1 MTFGDWTLRDPWWL
15 AAWLVIPLVAWLR
28 TRRGAPVLVVPFAA
42 AWFRPGFATGS
53 RWPAIAAAAGIALI
67 VFALARPQQIEDRRE
82 ERKEGY
88 DLMLAIDLSGSM
100 LAEDYERGGNRI
112 NRLQAIK
119 PVIDAF
125 VEKRTNDRIGIVV
138 FAGRA
143 YTLAPLTFDHAWIRR
158 QAARLEV
165 GLDED
170 GTALGDGLGVALS
183 RLEQRSRG
191 EGGRRLGA
199 FIVLLTD
206 GANNKGAMAPQEA
219 AAIAAARGIPV
230 YTIGAGRPGY
240 VPMPIPNE
248 RGQPSGRYRRVISDL
263 DEATLQAISKATGG
277 EFYRAMDTGTIE
289 SAFASIDRARK
300 IEFEAKSQLLTR
312 ELFHWFAG
320 AGALLLAAG
329 GMGARRP
336 AWPFGKVEDGRDA
349 RHART
354 RATKEAVV

>member
-1 MTFGDWTLRDPWWL
+1 MTFGDWTIHDPWWL

-28 TRRGAPVLVVPFAA
+28 TRRGAPVLVVPFSS

-53 RWPAIAAAAGIALI
+53 RWPAVAAALGIALI
-67 VFALARPQQIEDRRE
+67 VAALARPQKIEDRRE
-82 ERKEGY
+82 EHKEGY

-100 LAEDYERGGNRI
+100 LAEDYERGSSRI

-125 VEKRTNDRIGIVV
+125 IERRPNDRIGLIV

-170 GTALGDGLGVALS
+170 GTAIGDGLGVALS
-183 RLEQRSRG
+183 RLEQTARG
-191 EGGRRLGA
+191 EGGKRLGA

-219 AAIAAARGIPV
+219 AAIAAARAIPV
-230 YTIGAGRPGY
+230 FTIGAGRPGY
-240 VPMPIPNE
+240 VAMPVLNE
-248 RGQPSGRYRRVISDL
+248 RGEKTGRYRRVISDL
-263 DEATLQAISKATGG
+263 DEATLQAISKETGG
-277 EFYRAMDTGTIE
+277 EFFRAMDTNTIE
-289 SAFASIDRARK
+289 SAFASIDKARK
-300 IEFEAKSQLLTR
+300 IEFEAKAQLLTR
-312 ELFHWFAG
+312 EVFHWFAG
-320 AGALLLAAG
+320 AGALFLAIG
-329 GMGARRP
+329 GIGARRP
-336 AWPFGKVEDGRDA
+336 AWPFGNSEAERDP
-349 RHART
+349 
-354 RATKEAVV
+354 RAVKATEVVA